1 MLFFR
6 FVVSHAPLWTFEEQ
20 LPHTIPPDRRSDLGI
35 SKLPGPQVGNMLI
48 LKVKAGVA
56 DFEGKSWW
64 MVHYTME
71 TGGTSRI
78 SSPPFLTA
86 YGAAA

>member
-1 MLFFR
+1 
-6 FVVSHAPLWTFEEQ
+6 
-20 LPHTIPPDRRSDLGI
+20 
-35 SKLPGPQVGNMLI
+35 MLI

-78 SSPPFLTA
+78 SSPPFLPA